1 MCTTLNHL
9 GLQYVKRWY
18 KTLHEENMID
28 ARTKVLQKDE
38 KSAEAWIIFCLYQ
51 NDKSASFWRA
61 SLLYSNFAQLK
72 NYSLVV
78 SSSFL
83 LSFIYCQWGRNQI
96 NLAQVCSGPC
106 LKKLKTMYIMIL
118 LKGNTRPWIKLCFI
132 HPSNYFTM
140 NNCPIHYSPPN
151 LRVNPDLST
160 FYSRRPALHMQS
172 QMHMRKIL

>member
-38 KSAEAWIIFCLYQ
+38 KSAEAWIMFCLYQ
-51 NDKSASFWRA
+51 NDKSAGFWRA

-106 LKKLKTMYIMIL
+106 LK
-118 LKGNTRPWIKLCFI
+118 NSKLCILWYCCKEIFGLELNCVSSI
-132 HPSNYFTM
+132 HLITSQWITVQFTI
-140 NNCPIHYSPPN
+140 P
-151 LRVNPDLST
+151 LQT
-160 FYSRRPALHMQS
+160 
-172 QMHMRKIL
+172 